1 MVFQF
6 SYHPETVLPLSILQC
21 WDQLLTDIRYEI
33 NMHIRSDGQKKE
45 HIGDVALSTDDLISI
60 TIFILLKSLWSCG
73 VVRRRNLSSSLPAH
87 FALIDSFTP
96 CELSCSVLGYAY
108 GITETAMTWIL
119 KNGKQWLV
127 CSLYVVKGVLEERGQ
142 KKRERA
148 PMSVNE
154 GMSES
159 KLDCFTSV
167 ACWNPWGKNTSV
179 REGMSSLHG

>member
-1 MVFQF
+1 MYFQF

-108 GITETAMTWIL
+108 GIMETAMTWIL

-127 CSLYVVKGVLEERGQ
+127 CSLQRVDWCIGRKRTEE
-142 KKRERA
+142 A
-148 PMSVNE
+148 
-154 GMSES
+154 
-159 KLDCFTSV
+159 
-167 ACWNPWGKNTSV
+167 GKSTNV
-179 REGMSSLHG
+179 CE

>member
-1 MVFQF
+1 MYFQF

-108 GITETAMTWIL
+108 GIMETAMTWIM

-127 CSLYVVKGVLEERGQ
+127 CSLYVARRSEIPYAYADFSIWPSLISNF
-142 KKRERA
+142 
-148 PMSVNE
+148 SVNFSFIDLFLY
-154 GMSES
+154 G
-159 KLDCFTSV
+159 
-167 ACWNPWGKNTSV
+167 
-179 REGMSSLHG
+179 